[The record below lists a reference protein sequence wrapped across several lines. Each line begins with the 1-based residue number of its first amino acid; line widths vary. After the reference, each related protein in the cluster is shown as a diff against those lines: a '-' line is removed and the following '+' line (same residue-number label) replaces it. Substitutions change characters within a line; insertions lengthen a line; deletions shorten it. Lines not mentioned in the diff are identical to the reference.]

1 MPIGSDFL
9 RTNSEQQINLCKEA
23 PEQDSTDK
31 SFCYEKIFAE
41 LYLAGKSEWLY
52 EYSATCHTSTSRKSI
67 FPHQWKNLTVWNTG
81 KRKKKSIVKRL
92 FHRSSQSVC
101 FKTRQ
106 LDKQKTQK
114 QKMIKGSVSS
124 PSNW

>member
-1 MPIGSDFL
+1 M
-9 RTNSEQQINLCKEA
+9 
-23 PEQDSTDK
+23 STQLP
-31 SFCYEKIFAE
+31 ATH
-41 LYLAGKSEWLY
+41 LHQGKVFFPPVEEFNCV
-52 EYSATCHTSTSRKSI
+52 EYRK
-67 FPHQWKNLTVWNTG
+67 K
-81 KRKKKSIVKRL
+81 KKKSIVKRL